1 MGGEIAIKRGIRVV
15 PAIPR
20 QDVLPILLV
29 ACTVIIAYVWN
40 SFVGLSFKGSLKAYF
55 LTAAILGV
63 ATCYYW
69 HYRPQARRPA
79 EILLYVSM
87 WLIFPWFA
95 TRLTY
100 LGIALGMPVEDQ
112 LFLRADS
119 VLGLD
124 WKALFYFL
132 KSHPVIIRLL
142 ILIYQSTYFQP
153 IIAVP
158 LLAIMGPLGR
168 NQQFVVAMCISLF
181 LTIVICALLPA
192 YGPMTDFGITDYLRR
207 IVDDLQNGH
216 HQQIHV
222 SGIICF
228 PSFHTVMAILFT
240 WVYRGMRAFW
250 PAALI
255 NGAMLIS
262 IPTLGNH
269 YFVDV
274 LGGAIVALIAIMVTA
289 RVSCLFD

>member
-1 MGGEIAIKRGIRVV
+1 MGGEIAIKRGVRVV
-15 PAIPR
+15 PTIPR
-20 QDVLPILLV
+20 QDRLPILLV
-29 ACTVIIAYVWN
+29 ACIVVIACVWN
-40 SFVGLSFKGSLKAYF
+40 GFVGLAFKGSLKAYF
-55 LTAAILGV
+55 MTAAILGV
-63 ATCYYW
+63 ATGYYW
-69 HYRPQARRPA
+69 LYRPQARRPA
-79 EILLYVSM
+79 EILLYVGL

-100 LGIALGMPVEDQ
+100 LGIALGMPVQDQ

-119 VLGLD
+119 VLGLN
-124 WKALFYFL
+124 WQAWFYFL
-132 KSHPVIIRLL
+132 KSHTAITRGLM
-142 ILIYQSTYFQP
+142 LIYETTFFQP

-158 LLAIMGPLGR
+158 LLAIIGPLGR
-168 NQQFVVAMCISLF
+168 NQQFIVAMCTALF
-181 LTIVICALLPA
+181 LTVVICALVPA

-216 HQQIHV
+216 HQQIYV

-240 WVYRGMRAFW
+240 WVHRGMQTFW
-250 PAALI
+250 PVALI

-262 IPTLGNH
+262 IPTIGNH

-274 LGGAIVALIAIMVTA
+274 LGGAIVALVAISVTA
-289 RVSCLFD
+289 RISRRFD